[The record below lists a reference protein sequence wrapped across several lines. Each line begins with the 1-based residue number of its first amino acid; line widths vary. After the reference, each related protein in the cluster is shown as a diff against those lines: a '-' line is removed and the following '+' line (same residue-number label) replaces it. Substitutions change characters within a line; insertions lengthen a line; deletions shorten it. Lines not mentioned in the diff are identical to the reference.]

1 MKPINLFWSND
12 RIIKL
17 MQYCNCEISSIY
29 FVCHV
34 SVQNRYYTI
43 VSTTSFNNFTSM
55 VTKSEI
61 YAMLVL
67 SVYLFISVLDGGLE
81 PEHESV

>member
-1 MKPINLFWSND
+1 
-12 RIIKL
+12 
-17 MQYCNCEISSIY
+17 
-29 FVCHV
+29 
-34 SVQNRYYTI
+34 
-43 VSTTSFNNFTSM
+43 M